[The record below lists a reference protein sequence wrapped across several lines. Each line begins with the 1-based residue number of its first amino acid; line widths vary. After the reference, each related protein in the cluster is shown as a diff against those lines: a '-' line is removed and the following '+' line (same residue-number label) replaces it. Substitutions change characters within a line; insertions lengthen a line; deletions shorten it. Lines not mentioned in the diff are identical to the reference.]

1 MKEEGPAGI
10 SISPFL
16 RFRLLGIPA
25 AGLLLAGCALGPR
38 ARRGPE
44 TPAGMRGGT
53 GVLPV
58 SQVVT
63 PAGKQVPLPGLRPQ
77 ALALSPDGRLL
88 VTAGKTHEIVVVNPK
103 WGSIM
108 QRVRL
113 PAEAGALNGAGEAVP
128 DPAPDEDGQ
137 LSYTGLVFSPDGR
150 RLYMSNVNGSIKV
163 FSVDRGGRIQPL
175 RSFSLPAS
183 GRPERPR
190 AIPSGLA
197 VSPDGRRLYATL
209 NLSNRLL
216 ELDAETGERLR
227 LFETGVAP
235 YGLVLAGGRAWVSN
249 WGGRRPAEDSL
260 TGPAGQGTRVRV
272 DPKRFIASEGS
283 VSVIDLASG
292 RTKKEILTGRHASG
306 LALSPDKRLLAVA
319 NAAEDTVSVI
329 DVEWEALVETIPL
342 RTLPFG
348 LFGASP
354 NALAF
359 DAAGSTLYVCN
370 GTENAV
376 AVVDFDPPRS
386 RLRGLIP
393 AGWFPGAILFDAR
406 RDALAV
412 ANIKGLG
419 PGRRNPATG
428 GREFNSHQYFGS
440 LSLVPVPSEEQLAGL
455 TAKALE
461 NLGSRAIEQALL
473 PARPGRAP
481 VPVPERVGE
490 PSVFKHVIYI
500 IKENRTYDQVLG
512 DMREGNGEPDLC
524 VFGEEVTPNQHALS
538 HRFVLLDNPYCSGI
552 LSADGHEWCDS
563 GVVTDYL
570 EKSFAGFPR
579 SYPDGMSAHDVDALA
594 YAPSGF
600 LWDDALAHGKTLR
613 VYGEFSITEKS
624 WKDPARRDPITFRD
638 HWRDFLE
645 GTGLIDVG
653 ARPAIESLRPYV
665 CAGTAGWDLD
675 VPDVFRAQR
684 FIEELHA
691 FEKEGAFPDLVVFSL
706 PNDHTSGTRAGSP
719 TPEAQVADNDLA
731 LGRIVEAVSRSAFW
745 PETCFFVIEDDPQA
759 GWDHVSGYRTTAYVI
774 SPYTRRGA
782 VVSTRYNQPG
792 ILHTIELILGLP
804 PMNQM
809 DAAAVPLRD
818 CFTTVPDFSPFAA
831 LPNRIPLDRMNPEP
845 QALADPRLERDARL
859 SAALPLAEVDQC
871 DEDLL
876 NHILWRARK
885 GPQAPY
891 PARAVLPPE
900 ERSDPD

>member
-1 MKEEGPAGI
+1 
-10 SISPFL
+10 
-16 RFRLLGIPA
+16 
-25 AGLLLAGCALGPR
+25 
-38 ARRGPE
+38 
-44 TPAGMRGGT
+44 MRGGT

-103 WGSIM
+103 WGSILE
-108 QRVRL
+108 RVPL
-113 PAEAGALNGAGEAVP
+113 PAEAGAQSGAGKAAT
-128 DPAPDEDGQ
+128 DPPPDEDGQ
-137 LSYTGLVFSPDGR
+137 VSYTGLVFSPDGR

-163 FSVDRGGRIQPL
+163 FSVDRGGRVAPL
-175 RSFSLPAS
+175 RSLPLPAS
-183 GRPERPR
+183 GRAERPQ

-209 NLSNRLL
+209 NLSNRLI
-216 ELDAETGERLR
+216 ELDAQTGEHLR
-227 LFETGVAP
+227 TFDTGVAP
-235 YGLVLAGGRAWVSN
+235 YDVVLAGGRAWVSN
-249 WGGRRPAEDSL
+249 WGGRRPAKDSL

-272 DPKRFIASEGS
+272 DPEHFVASEGS
-283 VSVIDLASG
+283 VSGIDITG
-292 RTKKEILTGRHASG
+292 DRPTVEILTGRHASG
-306 LALSPDKRLLAVA
+306 LALAPDGRHLAVA

-329 DVEWEALVETIPL
+329 DLETEALVETIPL

-348 LFGASP
+348 LFGAGP

-359 DAAGSTLYVCN
+359 DPASKTLYVCN
-370 GTENAV
+370 GTENAI
-376 AVVDFDPPRS
+376 AVVAFDPPRS
-386 RLRGLIP
+386 GLRGLIP

-406 RDALAV
+406 RRTLAV

-428 GREFNSHQYFGS
+428 GREFNSHQHFGS
-440 LSLVPVPSEEQLAGL
+440 LSLVAVPPQKELPAL

-461 NLGSRAIEQALL
+461 NLGSRAIAQALL

-500 IKENRTYDQVLG
+500 IKENRSYDQVLG
-512 DMREGNGEPDLC
+512 DMREGNGDPDLC

-538 HRFVLLDNPYCSGI
+538 RRFVLLDNTYCSGI

-579 SYPDGMSAHDVDALA
+579 SYPDGLSAHDVDALA

-613 VYGEFSITEKS
+613 VYGEFSITGKH
-624 WKDPARRDPITFRD
+624 WKDRARKDPITFRD
-638 HWRDFLE
+638 HWRDFRE
-645 GTGLIDVG
+645 GTGLIEFDT
-653 ARPAIESLRPYV
+653 RPAIESLRPYV
-665 CAGTAGWDLD
+665 CTDTAGWDLD
-675 VPDVFRAQR
+675 APDVFRAR
-684 FIEELHA
+684 KFIEELHA
-691 FEKEGAFPDLVVFSL
+691 FEKKGGFPDLVIFSL

-719 TPEAQVADNDLA
+719 APEAQVADNDLA

-782 VVSTRYNQPG
+782 VVSTRYDQPG

-809 DAAAVPLRD
+809 DAAAVPLRE
-818 CFTTVPDFSPFAA
+818 CFTAKPDFSAFTAQ
-831 LPNRIPLDRMNPEP
+831 PNRIPLDRMNPEP
-845 QALADPRLERDARL
+845 QALADPRLRRDARL
-859 SAALPLAEVDQC
+859 SAALPLSEVDQC
-871 DEDLL
+871 DENLL

-885 GPQAPY
+885 GPRAPY
-891 PARAVLPPE
+891 PAWAVLPPE
-900 ERSDPD
+900 ERSDPDGSPP